1 MSKNSQIKVATFPG
15 CTTQDMM
22 DHIKPHLRRNSD
34 EIIIHV
40 GTNSLQSSNT
50 PLQCAA
56 ELIDLAESVSS
67 ESSNMI
73 SISSLITRSDDEA
86 LAAKVP
92 DVNKVLKEHCLQ
104 KNWGFVDHSNISASS
119 HLNLSGLHLNK
130 GGTSHL
136 ARNFINYLR
145 VD

>member
-1 MSKNSQIKVATFPG
+1 
-15 CTTQDMM
+15 
-22 DHIKPHLRRNSD
+22 
-34 EIIIHV
+34 
-40 GTNSLQSSNT
+40 
-50 PLQCAA
+50 
-56 ELIDLAESVSS
+56 
-67 ESSNMI
+67 MI

-119 HLNLSGLHLNK
+119 HLNRSGIHLNK

-136 ARNFINYLR
+136 AWNFIRKVKHDVYGKRQTAKMKLLPSFFSSLYNR
-145 VD
+145 IKIFVFAVNSNRHVSVFV